1 MRVQV
6 PEPTSRPCGIVHVS
20 VQQPARD
27 VYLPLERA
35 EVHADI
41 VDGTLPLFISF
52 IHLLTLDTPVP
63 VSAIVTV
70 TQVFWQY
77 SPNGLPRAKYVF
89 PVPARAAV
97 CGFEMIAEDGTMIT
111 AVAKEKEEA
120 RREHQA
126 ALQQGYMTGLVEHV
140 TDDSKCLRCLVP
152 KNLSLMC
159 TQYSP
164 YRLELSQD
172 SR

>member
-1 MRVQV
+1 MMRVQV

-20 VQQPARD
+20 VQQPTTE
-27 VYLPLERA
+27 VYLPLEKA

-41 VDGTLPLFISF
+41 VDGTLLLFCSF
-52 IHLLTLDTPVP
+52 IYLLTPDAPVP

-70 TQVFWQY
+70 IQLFWQY
-77 SPNGLPRAKYVF
+77 SPNSLPRAKYIF

-97 CGFEMIAEDGTMIT
+97 CGFEMMAEDGTMIT

-140 TDDSKCLRCLVP
+140 SDDSEGLRCLVP
-152 KNLSLMC
+152 KILS
-159 TQYSP
+159 
-164 YRLELSQD
+164 
-172 SR
+172 